1 MNIKNKK
8 IAIVGGGP
16 GGLTLARLLQQVGCN
31 VTVYERDI
39 NKDARVQGAN
49 LDLHEESGIRALEKA
64 NLMEAFYANY
74 LPDAGK
80 LRLMDHRGN
89 IYLDDD
95 TEEHNTEHRP
105 EIDRGPLRKIL
116 LESLQA
122 DTVVWDS
129 QFVSMEKE
137 RDRWKLL
144 FKNGK
149 QYYADIVIGSDGAN
163 SKIRPYLSD
172 AKPIYSGVT
181 IIEGTIYEAEKN
193 APNINSLLKGG
204 KIFAFGN
211 EQSIILSTKGD
222 GSIAFYT
229 GEKVAENWV
238 KDSGVNFEN
247 LAEVKKWF
255 ETNFSNWDGIYHELF
270 ATEKL
275 VIVPRPQYHFP
286 LDQHWQTQNNVTI
299 IGDAAHRMPP
309 YAGEGVNMAML
320 DALELSEALLH
331 SDNVQTAFEQ
341 YESQMFERVK
351 EVASVTLQ
359 NTVEMHK
366 PSALQYIV
374 DLFNSFQSFSFNTN
388 RELR

>member
-16 GGLTLARLLQQVGCN
+16 GGLTLARLLQQNGCK
-31 VTVYERDI
+31 VTVYERDL

-49 LDLHEESGIRALEKA
+49 LDLHEESGLAALKKG
-64 NLMEAFYANY
+64 NLLEAFYANY

-80 LRLMDHRGN
+80 LRLMDNHGK
-89 IYLDDD
+89 IHLDDHTD
-95 TEEHNTEHRP
+95 EHIAEHRP

-116 LESLQA
+116 LESLQS

-129 QFVSMEKE
+129 QFVSMVRKNEGWE
-137 RDRWKLL
+137 LL
-144 FKNGK
+144 FKNEK
-149 QYYADIVIGSDGAN
+149 KFYADIVIGADGAN

-172 AKPIYSGVT
+172 IKPIYSGVT
-181 IIEGTIYEAEKN
+181 IIEGNIYDAEKN
-193 APNINSLLKGG
+193 TPTIFKLLKGG

-229 GEKVAENWV
+229 GEKVDANWV
-238 KDSGVNFEN
+238 KESRINFEN

-255 ETNFSNWDGIYHELF
+255 ETNFSKWDAIYQELF
-270 ATEKL
+270 TTESL
-275 VIVPRPQYHFP
+275 TIIPRPLFHYNT
-286 LDQHWQTQNNVTI
+286 DQHWETQNNLTI

-320 DALELSEALLH
+320 DALELSEELLH
-331 SDNVQTAFEQ
+331 TENIKSAFEN
-341 YESQMFERVK
+341 YETKMFEKSK
-351 EVASVTLQ
+351 EVMAITMQ
-359 NTVEMHK
+359 NTVELHK
-366 PSALQYIV
+366 PNGLKYIV
-374 DLFNSFQSFSFNTN
+374 DMFNSFNQ
-388 RELR
+388 